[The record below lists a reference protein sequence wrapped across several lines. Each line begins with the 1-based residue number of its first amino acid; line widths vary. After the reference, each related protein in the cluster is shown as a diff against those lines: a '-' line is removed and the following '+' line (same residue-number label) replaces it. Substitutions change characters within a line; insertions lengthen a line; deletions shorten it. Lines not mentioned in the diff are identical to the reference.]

1 MTIHAAQFQ
10 LERLHNLVEASKDKA
25 KLSEEAQSFA
35 NLAISQLL
43 LLVLADNPDVQN
55 ITVRYERSSNS
66 TWVPVCGI
74 KVTYPPVFFT
84 LANQVHDL
92 RGKFDE
98 TKDLR
103 LLNFEVCLLLKQ
115 LLESHLQE
123 HMVPLHGITF
133 TANRSELNDL
143 IGSPCPEIGTASQ
156 RMTSLAPMFH

>member
-25 KLSEEAQSFA
+25 KLSQEAQSFA

-55 ITVRYERSSNS
+55 ITVRYERSSS
-66 TWVPVCGI
+66 SAWVPVCGI

-98 TKDLR
+98 TKDLK

-115 LLESHLQE
+115 LLESHLQN
-123 HMVPLHGITF
+123 MVPINGITF
-133 TANRSELNDL
+133 NASRSELNDL
-143 IGSPCPEIGTASQ
+143 IGSPCPEIGIASQ
-156 RMTSLAPMFH
+156 RMTCLAPMFH